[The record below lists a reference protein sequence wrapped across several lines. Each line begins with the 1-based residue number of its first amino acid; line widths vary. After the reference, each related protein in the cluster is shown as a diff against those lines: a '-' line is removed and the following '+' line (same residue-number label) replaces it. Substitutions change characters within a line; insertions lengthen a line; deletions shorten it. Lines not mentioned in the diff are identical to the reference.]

1 MANQNDPNQLNAED
15 NRWTKPSTY
24 FTGVVSMLL
33 TYPALAFLAGLML
46 AYFTA

>member
-1 MANQNDPNQLNAED
+1 MANQNNSDQLNADD

-24 FTGVVSMLL
+24 FTGTVSMLL
-33 TYPALAFLAGLML
+33 TYPALAFLAGLVL